1 MRLNL
6 VPAYGRDYTS
16 KAKVKEAWD
25 AGDDFLIQ
33 DVGSSDNGRYA
44 NKPDLAGQDVTVTIR
59 YKRLTMVTT
68 IAPNGRQ
75 L

>member
-6 VPAYGRDYTS
+6 VPAYANDYPS

-25 AGDDFLIQ
+25 ADHDFRIADVSSPDD
-33 DVGSSDNGRYA
+33 GRYV
-44 NKPDLAGQDVTVTIR
+44 NKSDLAGKDVTVTIR

-75 L
+75 I